1 MAISLAIVGALIG
14 VLLLEA
20 FGGLVM
26 GALLGWLLGWV
37 IQLREQMEQLRKR
50 LQQVEGQ
57 QAPSRSEPVKR
68 QSTSEPVED
77 DAAPAPERGSPEP
90 VPEPAAV
97 EETSAAP
104 HEPQPDEPVFNQGA
118 WQTSNTGVSSSGKPD
133 WLTSLG
139 HRVWDYLVGGNLVLR
154 VGLVV
159 LFFGL
164 SFLLKYSVD
173 QALLPIEFR
182 LAAVALGG
190 IVMIGVGYWLS
201 GSRWLYGVLLQG
213 GGVGVMYLTVFTAMR
228 LYDLLPPGLA
238 FALLVALSVLFAAL
252 AILQDARGLAA
263 FAAAGGFLA
272 PVLAST
278 GEGSHVMLFSYYA
291 VLNAGIVGIAYF
303 RAWRELNLIGFV
315 FTFVIATAWGVASYE
330 PEHYASTQPF
340 LILFFLFFVA
350 LPVLF
355 ARQQPPQLK
364 QYIDGTLVFGVPLV
378 GFGLQAALLEDY
390 PLMLAFSALAVASLY
405 VALAIALWRRE
416 GMRPLAEA
424 FLALG
429 VVFIT
434 LAIPLALD
442 SQWTAAV
449 WALEGAG
456 LIWVGCRQDRFLP
469 RVSGF
474 LLQFGAGVSF
484 VIALLSWK
492 SWGGIPVL
500 NGLYLGCLIISL
512 SALASGWLMQRE
524 SFRWAGAGSRVL
536 LAWGLMWW
544 LGGGLSE
551 IERQVGHDWF
561 VGTALLF
568 LSASA
573 VALALFSRRLAW
585 GELGYPAMGLWPVTL
600 LVALAILA
608 DRPNGH
614 FLAGGGWLGW
624 AGFFAAHLVLLKHA
638 CWSGNWLRASHSAGF
653 CLLVLFL
660 AVELG
665 WLVSGLGSST
675 APGAWTAAA
684 WGLVPALAIL
694 AMAGDRLDHLWPVA
708 ASLEGYRGPGL
719 YPVIGVSALWLIAA
733 YGHPGGASPL
743 PYIPVLNP
751 LDLVQALLPA
761 SVALWW
767 YQAGYRF
774 LGSEAGKPMLSA
786 LGVAGFLWLNTM
798 LARAV
803 HHWGGVGYTPESLFQ
818 SPVLQSALAVAWG
831 LSAMLVMGV
840 ARSRMSRILWLVG
853 AALLALTVAK
863 LFLIDLAGS
872 GTVTRIISFMGVG
885 LLMLLIGYM
894 APLPPERS
902 REST

>member
-1 MAISLAIVGALIG
+1 MAISLGMVGALIG

-20 FGGLVM
+20 PGGLVM

-37 IQLREQMEQLRKR
+37 IQLRRQMEQLRTR
-50 LQQVEGQ
+50 LQQLEGQ
-57 QAPSRSEPVKR
+57 QTPTGSDPVAR
-68 QSTSEPVED
+68 QPTSEPVED
-77 DAAPAPERGSPEP
+77 EAARA
-90 VPEPAAV
+90 PEPALEPAV
-97 EETSAAP
+97 EETTAAP
-104 HEPQPDEPVFNQGA
+104 QEPQPDEPVFNQGA
-118 WQTSNTGVSSSGKPD
+118 WQTSNAGASASGKPD

-139 HRVWDYLVGGNLVLR
+139 HRIRDYLVGGNVVLR

-213 GGVGVMYLTVFTAMR
+213 GGVGVMYLTVFTALR
-228 LYDLLPPGLA
+228 LYELMPPGLA

-263 FAAAGGFLA
+263 FAAGGGFMA

-278 GEGSHVMLFSYYA
+278 GEGSHVLLFGYYA

-303 RAWRELNLIGFV
+303 RAWRELNLIAFM

-330 PEHYASTQPF
+330 PAHYASTQPF

-355 ARQQPPQLK
+355 ARQQPPRLK

-378 GFGLQAALLEDY
+378 GFGLQAAMLEDY
-390 PLMLAFSALAVASLY
+390 PLRLAFSALAVAALY
-405 VALAIALWRRE
+405 VALATALWRRE

-456 LIWVGCRQDRFLP
+456 LIWVGCRQDRLLP
-469 RVSGF
+469 RVSGL
-474 LLQFGAGVSF
+474 LLQFGAGMSF
-484 VIALLSWK
+484 VIALLSAN
-492 SWGGIPVL
+492 SWGDVPVL

-512 SALASGWLMQRE
+512 SAFASGWLMQRE
-524 SFRWAGAGSRVL
+524 SYRWAAAWSRVL

-544 LGGGLSE
+544 LGGGLAE

-573 VALALFSRRLAW
+573 VALALFSRRLVW
-585 GELGYPAMGLWPVTL
+585 LELGYPAMGLWPVAL
-600 LVALAILA
+600 LAALAILE
-608 DRPNGH
+608 DHPNGH

-638 CWSGNWLRASHSAGF
+638 RWPESWLRVSHSAGF

-684 WGLVPALAIL
+684 WGLMPALAIL
-694 AMAGDRLDHLWPVA
+694 AMGSDRPDHLWPVA
-708 ASLEGYRGPGL
+708 ASVEGYRGPGL
-719 YPVIGVSALWLIAA
+719 YPVIGGSALWLIAA
-733 YGHPGGASPL
+733 YSHPGGASPL
-743 PYIPVLNP
+743 PYMPVLNP

-761 SVALWW
+761 AVALWW
-767 YQAGYRF
+767 YQTGYRF
-774 LGSEAGKPMLSA
+774 LGEKAAKPMLSA
-786 LGVAGFLWLNTM
+786 LGMAGFLWLNTV

-803 HHWGGVGYTPESLFQ
+803 HHWGGISYTPEALFQ
-818 SPVLQSALAVAWG
+818 SGVLQSALAVAWG
-831 LSAMLVMGV
+831 LSAMLVMGM
-840 ARSRMSRILWLVG
+840 ARSRMSRVLWLVG
-853 AALLALTVAK
+853 AALLGLTVAK
-863 LFLIDLAGS
+863 LFLIDLAES